1 MPIIRIKNGPHKG
14 NEHEVKAET
23 LVIGRDENPDG
34 IQILD
39 QGISRRH
46 AEIFRIGEMYF
57 IRDLGSRNGTFVN
70 EEKISEELL
79 RVGDEIKIGSTVL
92 LFEDRRAK
100 TKSKT
105 SERVVADP
113 KAFDAI
119 AATTTISIDLN
130 AAEAAD
136 LVLEPGQETQ
146 ESRDLQVLYKVAKT
160 IASERDL
167 KGLARKVVR
176 LAGAAVKADHGYIFI
191 KHPEKGELTLGGSY
205 EKTKDQSEA
214 EPGSSDETTD
224 PAPDAAGEG
233 PMISRTIVKRVLR
246 FGRAIMSSDASLDDR
261 FRDRGSV
268 VMKQIRSVI
277 CAPLVA
283 MDQLCGVLYLSTSK
297 IAEVFTTEDLELVTA
312 IGVQAG
318 MAIQGI
324 TLALAQ
330 EKNYL
335 ELVGSLVAAIEMRD
349 PLSRGHSERV
359 STYASGIAQ
368 ALGLSRSR
376 NRRVQLAALLHNIGS
391 IFLDPGELAKS
402 DDIGIDKKRIDLAGK
417 LLEKMHGMSFLLPA
431 VKHHKE
437 RWDGKGYPDA
447 LAGEDIPLEARIIG
461 VANDFDKL
469 IESAA
474 EKGEQ
479 LDTKDAVARLV
490 SSGVSSYD
498 PKVLEA
504 LMLAHREGWL
514 YEPPERV
521 KVG

>member
-1 MPIIRIKNGPHKG
+1 MPIIRVKNGPHKG
-14 NEHEVKAET
+14 NEHEVKGDT

-79 RVGDEIKIGSTVL
+79 RVGDEIKIGSTIL

-100 TKSKT
+100 KKAT
-105 SERVVADP
+105 SERIIEQQHKP
-113 KAFDAI
+113 LDAV
-119 AATTTISIDLN
+119 AATTTIRLDLN

-136 LVLEPGQETQ
+136 LLLEPGQETH

-167 KGLARKVVR
+167 KGLAKKVVR
-176 LAGAAVKADHGYIFI
+176 IAGAAVNADHGYIFI

-205 EKTKDQSEA
+205 EKGQGGEESDS
-214 EPGSSDETTD
+214 GSTEEVA
-224 PAPDAAGEG
+224 APPPPSPDG
-233 PMISRTIVKRVLR
+233 PTISRTIVKRVLR
-246 FGRAIMSSDASLDDR
+246 FGRAIMSSDASTDDR

-297 IAEVFTTEDLELVTA
+297 VAEAFSTEDLELVTA

-359 STYASGIAQ
+359 ATYASGIAQ

-391 IFLDPGELAKS
+391 IFLDPAELVRENDPS
-402 DDIGIDKKRIDLAGK
+402 IERKRIDLASK
-417 LLEKMHGMSFLLPA
+417 LLEKMHGMSFLYPA
-431 VKHHKE
+431 VRHHRE
-437 RWDGKGYPDA
+437 RWDGAGYPDK
-447 LAGEDIPLEARIIG
+447 LQGED
-461 VANDFDKL
+461 
-469 IESAA
+469 
-474 EKGEQ
+474 
-479 LDTKDAVARLV
+479 
-490 SSGVSSYD
+490 
-498 PKVLEA
+498 
-504 LMLAHREGWL
+504 
-514 YEPPERV
+514 
-521 KVG
+521 

>member
-1 MPIIRIKNGPHKG
+1 MPIIRVKNGPHKG
-14 NEHEVKAET
+14 NEHEIKGET

-79 RVGDEIKIGSTVL
+79 RVGDEIKIGSTIL

-100 TKSKT
+100 KKT
-105 SERVVADP
+105 NSERVVEQHKP
-113 KAFDAI
+113 FDAV
-119 AATTTISIDLN
+119 AATTTIKIDLN
-130 AAEAAD
+130 AAQDQD
-136 LVLEPGQETQ
+136 LALDPGQETH

-167 KGLARKVVR
+167 KGLAKKVVR
-176 LAGAAVKADHGYIFI
+176 LAGATVNADHGYIFI

-205 EKTKDQSEA
+205 EKGQSEDSDS
-214 EPGSSDETTD
+214 GSTEEAVAPP
-224 PAPDAAGEG
+224 PADG

-246 FGRAIMSSDASLDDR
+246 FGRAIMSSDASMDDR

-283 MDQLCGVLYLSTSK
+283 MDQLCGVIYLSTSK

-359 STYASGIAQ
+359 AKYASGIAQ

-391 IFLDPGELAKS
+391 IFLSPEELAKEN
-402 DDIGIDKKRIDLAGK
+402 DLDTDKKRIDLASK
-417 LLEKMHGMSFLLPA
+417 LLEKMQGMSFLLPA
-431 VKHHKE
+431 VRHHRE
-437 RWDGKGYPDA
+437 RWDGKGYPDS
-447 LAGEDIPLEARIIG
+447 LSGEDIPLEARVIS
-461 VANDFDKL
+461 VANDYDKYL
-469 IESAA
+469 ETAA
-474 EKGEQ
+474 VRGEEISS
-479 LDTKDAVARLV
+479 KDAIARLTAI
-490 SSGVSSYD
+490 GVSMYD
-498 PKVLEA
+498 PKVLDA
-504 LMLAHREGWL
+504 LMTAHTEGWL
-514 YEPPERV
+514 EAPPERV

>member
-1 MPIIRIKNGPHKG
+1 MPIIRVKNGPHKG
-14 NEHEVKAET
+14 NEHDIKGET

-100 TKSKT
+100 KKT
-105 SERVVADP
+105 NSERVIEQHKP
-113 KAFDAI
+113 FDAV
-119 AATTTISIDLN
+119 AATTTIKIDLN
-130 AAEAAD
+130 AAQDQD
-136 LVLEPGQETQ
+136 LALEPGQETH

-167 KGLARKVVR
+167 KGLAKKVVR
-176 LAGAAVKADHGYIFI
+176 LAGAAVNADHGYIFI

-205 EKTKDQSEA
+205 EKGQNEESDSGSTEEA
-214 EPGSSDETTD
+214 ANPP
-224 PAPDAAGEG
+224 PADG

-246 FGRAIMSSDASLDDR
+246 FGRAIMSSDASMDDR

-283 MDQLCGVLYLSTSK
+283 MDQLCGVIYLSTSK
-297 IAEVFTTEDLELVTA
+297 IAEVFSTEDLELVTA

-359 STYASGIAQ
+359 ATYASGVAQ
-368 ALGLSRSR
+368 AMGLSRSR

-391 IFLDPGELAKS
+391 IFLTPDELAKEN
-402 DDIGIDKKRIDLAGK
+402 DEAVDKKRIDLASK
-417 LLEKMHGMSFLLPA
+417 LLEKMQGMSFLLPA
-431 VKHHKE
+431 VRHHRE

-447 LAGEDIPLEARIIG
+447 LNGEDIPLEARIIS
-461 VANDFDKL
+461 VANDFDKY
-469 IESAA
+469 IESPPCGA
-474 EKGEQ
+474 KRSPPRTRSPGSRRSGSRC
-479 LDTKDAVARLV
+479 TTRR
-490 SSGVSSYD
+490 SSMRS
-498 PKVLEA
+498 
-504 LMLAHREGWL
+504 
-514 YEPPERV
+514 
-521 KVG
+521 